1 MAARFSNLHVYRFG
15 LSLIP
20 SEFVKKRNINVG
32 VDFFLFRKDKSE
44 AAISDTRADRPQRNL
59 GKEFDVNITWKIF
72 SDLNARVDYGRFY
85 PGNAYSDKD
94 AKDFVMFTMMFQ
106 F

>member
-1 MAARFSNLHVYRFG
+1 MAKLGFSFT
-15 LSLIP
+15 P
-20 SEFVKKRNINVG
+20 SEYVGNKNLNVG
-32 VDFFLFRKDKSE
+32 VNYFLFRKDEKE
-44 AAISDTRADRPQRNL
+44 GAISDTRADRPQRNL

-72 SDLNARVDYGRFY
+72 LTWSASIDYGRFY